1 MDLQLDSHIQTY
13 KGGASSSVGGVK
25 MRCWAL
31 LALACA
37 LCVTI
42 AAGAFAADIDAQIK
56 QEEEKL
62 QKIERQIRFHEAELS
77 KIKGE
82 ESGLLSELERLN
94 KQEVLTGQK
103 IELLKAKEKRLEGRI
118 KELSTEIAENEAFL
132 AKAKEMLAGR
142 LVAIYKFRG
151 RGEFSMLLA
160 ADSLHEAMSTTYML
174 RRITKQDDEL
184 INETIDRAKKL
195 QSLRQDL
202 EKQKVALQAERKEQ
216 EKEKAILKETIAK
229 REQLLEKLRNQK
241 EYHAQASKELERSQ
255 AELERRIQQLL
266 QEKQRLAQLRSGGVA
281 LTRPKGKL
289 SWPVS
294 GQITSSFGTR
304 VHPVF
309 NTKTVHTGIDI
320 KAPKGTPVNAAEK
333 GEVLFAGW
341 LRGFGQVIIID
352 HGGDLVTVYAHL
364 SSMDVSEGQRITRGQ
379 TIGKVGNTGVT
390 TAPHLHFEVREG
402 SKAVDPLKYLGQ

>member
-1 MDLQLDSHIQTY
+1 
-13 KGGASSSVGGVK
+13 

-31 LALACA
+31 LASVCA

-42 AAGAFAADIDAQIK
+42 AAGAFAADIDTQIK

-62 QKIERQIRFHEAELS
+62 QKIERQIRFHEVELS

-82 ESGLLSELERLN
+82 ESDILGELEKLN
-94 KQEVLTGQK
+94 KQEVLTNQR
-103 IELLKAKEKRLEGRI
+103 IELLKTKERKLEGQI
-118 KELSTEIAENEAFL
+118 KELSAEIAEKETFL
-132 AKAKEMLAGR
+132 TKAKKMLAER

-160 ADSLHEAMSTTYML
+160 TDSIHEAMSTTYML
-174 RRITKQDDEL
+174 RRITKQDNEL
-184 INETIDRAKKL
+184 INETIDQAKEL
-195 QSLRQDL
+195 QSLRQNL
-202 EKQKVALQAERKEQ
+202 EKQKATLQAQRKEQ

-229 REQLLEKLRNQK
+229 REQFLEKLKNQK

-266 QEKQRLAQLRSGGVA
+266 QEKQRLAQLRSGGA
-281 LTRPKGKL
+281 TLTRPKGKL
-289 SWPVS
+289 SWPVNGAINS
-294 GQITSSFGTR
+294 PFGTR

-309 NTKTVHTGIDI
+309 KTKTVHTGIDI
-320 KAPKGTPVNAAEK
+320 KASKGTPVKAAEK

-364 SSMDVSEGQRITRGQ
+364 SSMDVSEGQRVTRGQ
-379 TIGKVGNTGVT
+379 TIGRVGNTGVT

>member
-1 MDLQLDSHIQTY
+1 
-13 KGGASSSVGGVK
+13 
-25 MRCWAL
+25 MRCWTL
-31 LALACA
+31 LSLACA

-62 QKIERQIRFHEAELS
+62 QKIERQIRFHEVELS

-82 ESGLLSELERLN
+82 ESGLLNELERLN

-103 IELLKAKEKRLEGRI
+103 IELLKAKEKKLEGRI
-118 KELSTEIAENEAFL
+118 KELSAEIAENEAFL
-132 AKAKEMLAGR
+132 TKAKEMLAGR

-184 INETIDRAKKL
+184 INETIDRAKQL

-202 EKQKVALQAERKEQ
+202 EKQKATLQAQRKEQ

-241 EYHAQASKELERSQ
+241 EYHAQASKELESSQ

-320 KAPKGTPVNAAEK
+320 KASKGTPIKAAEK

-364 SSMDVSEGQRITRGQ
+364 SSMDVSEGEKVARGQ